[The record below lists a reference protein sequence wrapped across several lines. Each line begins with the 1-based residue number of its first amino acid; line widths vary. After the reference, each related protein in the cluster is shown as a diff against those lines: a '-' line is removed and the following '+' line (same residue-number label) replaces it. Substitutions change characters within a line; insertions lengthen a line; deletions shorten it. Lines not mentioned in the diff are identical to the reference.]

1 MISKRKNSFT
11 RIFILNIMTDEILF
25 PSEEWVKEYCQR
37 LSNSADYNKSGKGWK
52 DPIMFR
58 ISDPDVLKGKV
69 GFDSFILNLKDGTCE
84 GTEIVSDPAK
94 MAPYVLTASYSN
106 WKKIIGGKINPTQ
119 AMLTGQ
125 IKVKGNVTTL
135 LRYAS
140 AAIAM
145 VKAAQT
151 IPTRYVDEQ

>member
-1 MISKRKNSFT
+1 
-11 RIFILNIMTDEILF
+11 MTDNLLF
-25 PSEEWVKEYCQR
+25 PSEEWVKEYCKR
-37 LSNSADYNKSGKGWK
+37 LSESPDYNKTGKGWK
-52 DPIMFR
+52 DPIKFKVTELG
-58 ISDPDVLKGKV
+58 DLKEKV
-69 GFDSFILNLKDGTCE
+69 RYDSFILNLNDGKCLSSE
-84 GTEIVSDPAK
+84 MVEDPAK
-94 MAPYVLTASYSN
+94 SAPFELTATYAN

-125 IKVKGNVTTL
+125 IKVKGNIALL

-151 IPTRYVDEQ
+151 VPTDYLGEG